1 MHVFSELALS
11 ALEYVPAVQ
20 LVHCTSAVSPIWLL
34 HLPRLHP
41 LHEACE
47 ISSLNFPTP
56 LYIQY
61 VVNANAKL
69 HISNVT

>member
-1 MHVFSELALS
+1 MHLFSELALS

-56 LYIQY
+56 LYIY
-61 VVNANAKL
+61 
-69 HISNVT
+69 IY